1 MLEGINRLAN
11 EFKILAEVIG
21 IANIVTQS
29 VSEGEIKRA
38 IEDKNKEEK
47 RQDMENSK
55 KVGYKLTDNPKDNSY
70 LTVMP
75 QHMYKQSM
83 DKCNL

>member
-21 IANIVTQS
+21 LANIVTQS
-29 VSEGEIKRA
+29 VSEIKRA

-55 KVGYKLTDNPKDNSY
+55 KAGDRLTDNPTDNSY
-70 LTVMP
+70 LSVMP
-75 QHMYKQSM
+75 QVSM
-83 DKCNL
+83 IRFGTTSI